1 MATVV
6 DPILNFTEDGGAG
19 GLLYTLAPG
28 LSWPAGAKSTYS
40 DKPCANALPNPITI
54 NANGQPT
61 TGAGAITPVYGTGQY
76 KLILAANGN
85 TYLTPVWTVDN
96 TDLLGS
102 ITSFQSISTYGLN
115 ANGLIAANANLANGG
130 YLMIDQ
136 PITVGN
142 NVTIGAN
149 VVLGMPKANGVNITF
164 ANSATLTIYSPFTPV
179 DFQCFTG
186 TGSVVF
192 AANTLQTPPP
202 PIMWGGGA
210 GGAANANAAA
220 VNIIGTLTPGS
231 ATPDV
236 SSMLPVYR
244 TSNNGTITS
253 FANAT
258 AGQQFTIIAN
268 DTNTSLGGGLQ
279 GTLPNGPI
287 STGVAIPF
295 LYDGA
300 NTHAVG
306 IGSMPTYRNRLINSA
321 MRFDQRGW
329 AQPVGSRALST
340 GNNIGIMADR
350 WFGSVSGSSSAAYY
364 TLVAGNTSTIPW
376 MSQLLI
382 TGANATVANMWV
394 GQRIES
400 NNVFDLANST
410 VVLSAYIAGVGNGTS
425 VIWSVRY
432 ATSKDTWGTSS
443 TAGTLISYG
452 TWAANSTLTRYSNSV
467 NLPANAVN
475 GVSVTF
481 NCSNFA
487 NGDTFTITGVQLEV
501 GSAPTSFNYGPDDL
515 ELLRCQRYC
524 YSVGYLSNAAGGFQ
538 VPGFMRTANNFVATF
553 TPPVPMR
560 VFPPNNWSP
569 LRPSSASTYPD
580 FTIVYA
586 NGTTANLGANTT
598 AALGNCSPTIITIN
612 YANTAVNNSSAIGQ
626 PILFNNSNS
635 AGGTNYVYFDAEL

>member
-164 ANSATLTIYSPFTPV
+164 ANSATLTINSPFTPV

-268 DTNTSLGGGLQ
+268 DANTGLGSTILGSV
-279 GTLPNGPI
+279 GTI
-287 STGVAIPF
+287 SNSTAIPF
-295 LYDGA
+295 VYDGS
-300 NTHAVG
+300 NTHVVG
-306 IGSMPTYRNRLINSA
+306 GVPFPMYKNRLINGE
-321 MRFDQRGW
+321 MRVNQRGYTSFTIP
-329 AQPVGSRALST
+329 ANTTTYTIDQ
-340 GNNIGIMADR
+340 
-350 WFGSVSGSSSAAYY
+350 WFAN
-364 TLVAGNTSTIPW
+364 VAGANTTILQGPAGI
-376 MSQLLI
+376 SNFKNYLQIAGNSSLTSI
-382 TGANATVANMWV
+382 VV

-400 NNVFDLANST
+400 NNVIDLAYAGSQVT
-410 VVLSAYIAGVGNGTS
+410 LSAYMGAYSNANVTWTASVPTALDNYSNAVSNVANG
-425 VIWSVRY
+425 IWSVTNTY
-432 ATSKDTWGTSS
+432 
-443 TAGTLISYG
+443 
-452 TWAANSTLTRYSNSV
+452 TRYSASFTM
-467 NLPANAVN
+467 PSNA
-475 GVSVTF
+475 
-481 NCSNFA
+481 A
-487 NGDTFTITGVQLEV
+487 NGLQITFSLTSLPLASTLAFTGVQLEV
-501 GSAPTSFNYGPDDL
+501 GSVPTAFEHRPDDM
-515 ELLRCQRYC
+515 ELVRCQRFLPVFFPEVANAIMAFGQANSTTQVNAVLPFNVPARVSPTGVQFYLG
-524 YSVGYLSNAAGGFQ
+524 YNAVGSANGMTAIGSSLVVANASNGAVTLNSNFVSNASALISVTGFTGLTAGNTYWLG
-538 VPGFMRTANNFVATF
+538 VNGNNLYLFF
-553 TPPVPMR
+553 TGCQ
-560 VFPPNNWSP
+560 
-569 LRPSSASTYPD
+569 L
-580 FTIVYA
+580 
-586 NGTTANLGANTT
+586 
-598 AALGNCSPTIITIN
+598 
-612 YANTAVNNSSAIGQ
+612 
-626 PILFNNSNS
+626 
-635 AGGTNYVYFDAEL
+635 